1 MWVFKNH
8 FGFMTM
14 IVTSKG
20 ILLLEKLVMVFIALK
35 EALTCKMEK
44 IILYFLIIEMEKI
57 ILMNIKKESSC
68 TLIYLENYSIK

>member
-1 MWVFKNH
+1 
-8 FGFMTM
+8 MTM

-57 ILMNIKKESSC
+57 ILMSIKKESSC

>member
-44 IILYFLIIEMEKI
+44 IIL
-57 ILMNIKKESSC
+57 MNIKKESSC